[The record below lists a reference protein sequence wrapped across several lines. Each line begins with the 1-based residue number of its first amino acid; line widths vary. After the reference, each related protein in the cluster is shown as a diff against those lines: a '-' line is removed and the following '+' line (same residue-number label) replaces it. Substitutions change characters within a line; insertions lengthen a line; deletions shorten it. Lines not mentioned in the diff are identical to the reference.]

1 MPTLVL
7 WGAESHLI
15 ARGITDQLDEALP
28 NAETILVDD
37 ATHFLPQ
44 ERPDEI
50 ARLMEQFLSN

>member
-1 MPTLVL
+1 MPALVL